1 MKRVKL
7 SFIFSFLLLAFF
19 VHSQNSEVSIRFS
32 NPSFDCDAKTYC
44 LDVEYNSD
52 NSADT
57 LYGTNVRFFYNSAQ
71 LDLIDFRNLTT
82 DYGVSRVP
90 TTAQGVASSG
100 ADLFN
105 FPAGE
110 AAVWVNGAIELQN
123 VGSGGIPISQSGWT
137 KYFEVCFDVVGD
149 PEGIEDFCPEV
160 IWDLEQDRGN
170 GGFLPGNDGVVI
182 TLKNGALSKVSDET
196 VVSFNWAY
204 SGDGSQPYGDYSQS
218 AGGCITESCIV
229 CNVPSTMPPVK
240 QP

>member
-7 SFIFSFLLLAFF
+7 SIFISLMMASLF
-19 VHSQNSEVSIRFS
+19 VNAQNSEVSIRFS
-32 NPSFDCDAKTYC
+32 NPNFDCDAKTYC

-52 NSADT
+52 SSADT

-71 LDLIDFRNLTT
+71 LDLVDFRSLAT

-90 TTAQGVASSG
+90 TTAEGVASSG

-105 FPAGE
+105 FPSGE

-123 VGSGGIPISQSGWT
+123 TANGGRAISQSGWT
-137 KYFEVCFDVVGD
+137 KFFEVCFDVVGD
-149 PEGIEDFCPEV
+149 PTGIEDFCPEV
-160 IWDLEQDRGN
+160 IWDLEQDRTD

-182 TLKNGALSKVSDET
+182 TLKNGSFSKVSDES
-196 VVSFNWAY
+196 VVSFNWEH
-204 SGDGSQPYGDYSQS
+204 SGNGSAPYGDYSQS
-218 AGGCITESCIV
+218 SGGCLTETCIV